1 MEDLRTSIT
10 VSILALFVIFIT
22 LAILIG
28 VIKILVAWMPYV
40 DPPPSETK
48 KKVTALNNDP
58 EINKHVAIIHAAL
71 SNYIGKSPE
80 EIQISEIRSV

>member
-1 MEDLRTSIT
+1 MEDLRSSIT
-10 VSILALFVIFIT
+10 VSFLALFVIFIT

-48 KKVTALNNDP
+48 KKVHPKKWMVVGAT
-58 EINKHVAIIHAAL
+58 
-71 SNYIGKSPE
+71 SPFPKYNPCSGI
-80 EIQISEIRSV
+80 IQIPWSS